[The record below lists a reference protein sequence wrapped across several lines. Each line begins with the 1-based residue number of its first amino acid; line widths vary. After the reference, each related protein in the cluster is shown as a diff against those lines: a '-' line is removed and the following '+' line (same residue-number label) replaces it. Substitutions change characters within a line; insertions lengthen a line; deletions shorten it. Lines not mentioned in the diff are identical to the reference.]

1 MHGSPN
7 TPHDVRVLIALEEY
21 LINRFPLGA
30 RQAFQISRYVDSRFV
45 PRKAVKS
52 AEKRIYFRAKTVSR

>member
-1 MHGSPN
+1 MQGSTN
-7 TPHDVRVLIALEEY
+7 TPHDVRLLIALEEY

-30 RQAFQISRYVDSRFV
+30 RQAYKISRYVDVRFV
-45 PRKAVKS
+45 PRKPVKS